1 VAGLLIDFDN
11 YTRRGRVDFLHDLVG
26 YRQIA
31 LWLTAEETVAMIQ
44 DLNRAIVPRLTNPPA
59 SDRVRRSFSPVLMP
73 AGGGPCSVRD
83 DGAATDGDAGDGTAT
98 GDAAGSMKRGGLAAD
113 VTRRARSARSQ
124 NAESS
129 SEMSS
134 GT

>member
-1 VAGLLIDFDN
+1 MTPEQHRGAFRAFVAGLLIDFDN

-73 AGGGPCSVRD
+73 AGAGPWF
-83 DGAATDGDAGDGTAT
+83 
-98 GDAAGSMKRGGLAAD
+98 
-113 VTRRARSARSQ
+113 RARRR
-124 NAESS
+124 
-129 SEMSS
+129 
-134 GT
+134 GRDRW